1 MIRIAI
7 AEDIS
12 RIADSLKKKIELSP
26 EFKVQFISP
35 NGKEL
40 IKNLQHNHNVDV
52 VMMDINMP
60 EMNGILTT
68 ETINQRWPQI
78 KVIMCTVFDD
88 EQNLF
93 DAIMAGACGYLMKDE
108 TPQKIHRSLYE
119 AMEGGAP
126 MSQPIARKSLRL
138 IQSGITHLNKK
149 EVDYKLTAREQEII
163 EHLAKGLSYEQIADN
178 LYITYG
184 TVRKHVENVYK
195 KLQVHNKVEA
205 IQKAKNDGI
214 IH

>member
-12 RIADSLKKKIELSP
+12 RIADSLKQKIELSP
-26 EFKVQFISP
+26 EFKVQFIAP
-35 NGKEL
+35 NGKEM
-40 IKNLQHNHNVDV
+40 IKSLQHNHNVDV

-68 ETINQRWPQI
+68 ETLNKRWPQI

-108 TPQKIHRSLYE
+108 TPQKN
-119 AMEGGAP
+119 
-126 MSQPIARKSLRL
+126 SQKSLR
-138 IQSGITHLNKK
+138 
-149 EVDYKLTAREQEII
+149 
-163 EHLAKGLSYEQIADN
+163 SYGRRCTNESTDC
-178 LYITYG
+178 
-184 TVRKHVENVYK
+184 
-195 KLQVHNKVEA
+195 
-205 IQKAKNDGI
+205 
-214 IH
+214 